1 MGGKRGQEGGR
12 CGEGRLEE
20 VGSEME
26 GSKVGPCKESKEE
39 NVGRENSKGGKG
51 GGERTNQVDPNL
63 LGIQ

>member
-39 NVGRENSKGGKG
+39 NVGRENSKG
-51 GGERTNQVDPNL
+51 R
-63 LGIQ
+63 